1 MDEIF
6 DIKFAFEKKVKEEVI
21 QRFSNKQGGEHNVFA
36 YHWQCFAWAATIGFL
51 RDLRRPLE
59 PPIADRPFSLNTMK
73 NGDGDKVAQALLCMC
88 ISKAGTLDIMKE
100 PQKAIDM
107 INEYAN
113 GGFYYIMKELE
124 GKPLVNDLEWVKQEV
139 FGREMS

>member
-6 DIKFAFEKKVKEEVI
+6 DIKFSFEKKTKEEVI
-21 QRFSNKQGGEHNVFA
+21 LYFSNKQGGDYNVFA

-51 RDLRRPLE
+51 KNLRRPLT
-59 PPIADRPFSLNTMK
+59 PPIADKPFSLNTMR
-73 NGDGDKVAQALLCMC
+73 NGDGEKVAQALLCMC
-88 ISKAGTLDIMKE
+88 IAKAGSLDIMKE

-113 GGFYYIMKELE
+113 GGFYYIKNELE
-124 GKPLVNDLEWVKQEV
+124 VKPLSNDFEWVKQEI
-139 FGREMS
+139 FGRLQ

>member
-1 MDEIF
+1 MDDIF
-6 DIKFAFEKKVKEEVI
+6 DIRFAFEKKVKEEVI
-21 QRFSNKQGGEHNVFA
+21 LKFSNKQGGDYNVFA

-73 NGDGDKVAQALLCMC
+73 NGDGDKIAQALLCMC
-88 ISKAGTLDIMKE
+88 ISKAGSLDIMKE

-124 GKPLVNDLEWVKQEV
+124 ITPLTNDLEWVKQEI
-139 FGREMS
+139 FGREIS